1 MTPKRSPE
9 KSSCSFGFC
18 PDYLD
23 LPPPPPNLD
32 NLYHFL
38 ERQCAKKFGQG
49 SPPPSPSP
57 NRPNQYSLR
66 KVDKQ
71 FGQGP
76 PPLNLDKIQK
86 KSYFFSGNRPLHIRS
101 YYITSRV
108 SSLRS
113 QTLARYIT
121 FCCGIEMVFLRCG
134 PISFIRSAKV
144 GSLSVQVKM
153 ATKVRCVFAIFATNA
168 SFLRAISNFQI

>member
-1 MTPKRSPE
+1 MPKNLGRGLPLLPHPQIDPIYSVCE
-9 KSSCSFGFC
+9 KWTENLGRA
-18 PDYLD
+18 
-23 LPPPPPNLD
+23 LPPLP
-32 NLYHFL
+32 H
-38 ERQCAKKFGQG
+38 
-49 SPPPSPSP
+49 
-57 NRPNQYSLR
+57 
-66 KVDKQ
+66 
-71 FGQGP
+71 
-76 PPLNLDKIQK
+76 LDKIQK

-134 PISFIRSAKV
+134 PISFIRSAKI
-144 GSLSVQVKM
+144 GSLSVRVKM

-168 SFLRAISNFQI
+168 SSLRVIVNLQIQFSIICYMYHVIGHFLPKKHCF